1 MKFISYDYRLQRK
14 VFLMDDKDYNQG
26 KFRPFFIELNKITN
40 ILAINPENSELS
52 ATRKYEFKRHHWLF
66 AVV

>member
-1 MKFISYDYRLQRK
+1 
-14 VFLMDDKDYNQG
+14 MDDKDYNQG